1 MTAHGTAQITQHDA
15 DPSADANRPWWH
27 DALIYQVYVR
37 SFADS
42 TGNGV
47 GDLDGIAQHLDHIAA
62 LGADGIWLNPCY
74 PSPQRDHGYDVS
86 DYFSIDPDYGT
97 LDTFDALVGAAHER
111 SLRVLM
117 DIVPNHCSDQHPWF
131 RAALA
136 APPGSAERDRF
147 WFRDGRLDASGA
159 AGPPNNWLA
168 GFGGSAWTPAVD
180 AGAPADD
187 AQWYLGTFS
196 PYQPDFNHT
205 NPDVIEMF
213 AEVLEFWFERGVDGF
228 RVDAIQPVGKHPD
241 LPDQVVDPP
250 DLDPLQIPWANEFT
264 IFRPEGHD
272 VWRDWRHVIDRYAQR
287 HGRQLMMV
295 AEAYLVRQPELMAEF
310 TQSDQFHQAFAFDLM
325 LSPWHDTSMR
335 RAVDD
340 PLLAYSLS
348 GAPPAWTLNNHDTQR
363 IVTRLGRAEATD
375 PDTWTDLNLMLSPD
389 PGDDVLGAR
398 RARAAIVFTAAL
410 PGSLYLYQGEELGL
424 PEVLDLPLEARQDPV
439 VERTGGATLGRD
451 GCRVPLPWHRDPGNN
466 FGFSPPGSTA
476 PPWLPQPAAWGHR
489 SVEEEAADP
498 NSMLHLYRAM
508 ATARRELRIEPHDID
523 MLDVGADALG
533 FQRGS
538 WTVVLNLSG
547 EAIDVRAVV
556 DSEATVALSST
567 ADPVDAA
574 AVPADTCVWWRTR

>member
-1 MTAHGTAQITQHDA
+1 MTAPVTAHNTGHGAAHDTSNGGAFA
-15 DPSADANRPWWH
+15 DTGRPWWQ

-47 GDLDGIAQHLDHIAA
+47 GDLHGIAQHLDHVAA

-97 LDTFDALVGAAHER
+97 LDTFDALVAAAHER

-136 APPGSAERDRF
+136 SPPGSAERDRF
-147 WFRDGRLDASGA
+147 WFRDGRHDASGA
-159 AGPPNNWLA
+159 VGPPNNWLA
-168 GFGGSAWTPAVD
+168 GFGGSAWTPAAD
-180 AGAPADD
+180 AGASGDD
-187 AQWYLGTFS
+187 TQWYLGTFS

-264 IFRPEGHD
+264 IFRQEGHD
-272 VWRDWRHVIDRYAQR
+272 VWRNWRQVIDRYAHQ

-310 TQSDQFHQAFAFDLM
+310 TQPDQFHQAFAFDLM
-325 LSPWHDTSMR
+325 LSPWEGASMR

-340 PLLAYSLS
+340 PMRAYSLS
-348 GAPPAWTLNNHDTQR
+348 AAPPAWTLNNHD
-363 IVTRLGRAEATD
+363 
-375 PDTWTDLNLMLSPD
+375 
-389 PGDDVLGAR
+389 
-398 RARAAIVFTAAL
+398 
-410 PGSLYLYQGEELGL
+410 
-424 PEVLDLPLEARQDPV
+424 
-439 VERTGGATLGRD
+439 
-451 GCRVPLPWHRDPGNN
+451 
-466 FGFSPPGSTA
+466 
-476 PPWLPQPAAWGHR
+476 
-489 SVEEEAADP
+489 
-498 NSMLHLYRAM
+498 
-508 ATARRELRIEPHDID
+508 
-523 MLDVGADALG
+523 
-533 FQRGS
+533 
-538 WTVVLNLSG
+538 
-547 EAIDVRAVV
+547 
-556 DSEATVALSST
+556 
-567 ADPVDAA
+567 
-574 AVPADTCVWWRTR
+574 